1 MIRAA
6 THEDMESILR
16 MGRNFCQAL
25 GEKFDRRSVCEHV
38 EWLIDNDI
46 STVLVCEVEEIGVV
60 GMVSGVYIPV
70 YFDNSRTQAT
80 EMWWWVD
87 EEARKLGV
95 GTELIDGLESWA
107 RQAGAERLS
116 MMIMHQLDKSI
127 VQIYEKRGYH
137 IHESTFLKEF

>member
-6 THEDMESILR
+6 THDDMGDILR
-16 MGRNFCQAL
+16 MGRSFCKAL
-25 GEKFDRRSVCEHV
+25 GEKFDRQSVCEHV
-38 EWLIDNDI
+38 EWLIETDI
-46 STVLVCEVEEIGVV
+46 CTALVCEFEGEVV
-60 GMVSGVYIPV
+60 GMVSGVCIPV
-70 YFDNSRTQAT
+70 YFDSSRTQAS

-87 EEARKLGV
+87 EDARELGV

-116 MMIMHQLDKSI
+116 MMMMHDLDKSI
-127 VQIYEKRGYH
+127 ASIYEKRGYH